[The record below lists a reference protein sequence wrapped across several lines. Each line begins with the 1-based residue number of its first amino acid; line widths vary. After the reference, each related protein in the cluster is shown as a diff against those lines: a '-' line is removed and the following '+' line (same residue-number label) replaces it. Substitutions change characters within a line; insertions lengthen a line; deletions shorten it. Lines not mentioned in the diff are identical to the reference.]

1 MLHIYNTVVNSDRI
15 CLTQQSRF
23 SSLCSVKTG
32 RGIFR
37 ASQWTQW
44 LATGVLGLLLGACAS
59 IGVGGTPEQVV
70 ATRAKQR
77 WALLMKGDMAG
88 AYEFLSPASKA
99 SVSKDAYVKRRGS
112 ARYWRSVAMQNV
124 ECASDTCKV
133 MMLLEYDLSP
143 DVKNLKRDIVETW
156 IQDEGAW
163 WLVEGR

>member
-1 MLHIYNTVVNSDRI
+1 M
-15 CLTQQSRF
+15 
-23 SSLCSVKTG
+23 
-32 RGIFR
+32 
-37 ASQWTQW
+37 
-44 LATGVLGLLLGACAS
+44 
-59 IGVGGTPEQVV
+59 